1 MKSFISH
8 AAVICVLSL
17 IPPPHAGAQSGALPS
32 ASTAASQDAKE
43 KAEDAALI
51 QQLEA
56 DQPAPPE
63 AKPKGTR
70 GAGSTRGAGG
80 GGLALN
86 VNPAAGPFRVQN
98 LLTRPM
104 AAPKALVVRTS
115 EPDPKAQAALE
126 EDLAVMSHLLY
137 KSLEDLP
144 GGPGNRNNVMGI
156 DVFFSPGA
164 APLRS
169 LYLDN
174 YGAVFFLSVNFPLI
188 APAENHTE
196 EKPIGDSA
204 WEDARQELYGQHS
217 AGGPGG
223 PAEDYS
229 QEKVDKLKDTLFEAL
244 KNATNIRGLK
254 PEECVTIWVCG
265 GNGGRFSRGRVSKN
279 NQTGNLAAANSFP
292 GEPTAARRTIMTI
305 KVTKSEIDACAKGKL
320 PIDEFHKRARIT
332 AYTGD
337 SSGASPEGIAIGTY
351 TPRGF

>member
-8 AAVICVLSL
+8 AVVICVLSL
-17 IPPPHAGAQSGALPS
+17 IPPSHVGAQSGALPS
-32 ASTAASQDAKE
+32 ASPAAGQDAKE

-63 AKPKGTR
+63 AKPKGPRAPGTM
-70 GAGSTRGAGG
+70 RGAGG

-86 VNPAAGPFRVQN
+86 VSPAAGPFRVQN

-104 AAPKALVVRTS
+104 AAPRALVVRTS

-144 GGPGNRNNVMGI
+144 GGPGNGNKVMGI

-188 APAENHTE
+188 APAENRAE

-204 WEDARQELYGQHS
+204 WEDARQELYGQHA

-223 PAEDYS
+223 PAEEYS
-229 QEKVDKLKDTLFEAL
+229 QEKVDKLKDTLFEGL

-254 PEECVTIWVCG
+254 PEEYVTIWVCG
-265 GNGGRFSRGRVSKN
+265 GNGGRTSRAHVSKN
-279 NQTGNLAAANSFP
+279 NQPGNFGANAF
-292 GEPTAARRTIMTI
+292 EPTAARRTIMTI
-305 KVTKSEIDACAKGKL
+305 RVTKSEIDSCAKGKL
-320 PIDEFHKRARIT
+320 PIEEFHKHARIT

-351 TPRGF
+351 TQRGF